1 MKSDSFT
8 DNIESLFEPTDQEI
22 VLYNHLDTLFPT
34 SDQKFIEYKKYMPED
49 YYWHPY
55 DWGHRNGH
63 IFYEHSQLNKSN
75 STMANNIDSE
85 FRRYFEHKNLKVP
98 RAAWLNFENP
108 NFPKKLNRWREVG
121 DIWLTKSNLTDDGYA
136 MIVITSIKEQKGI
149 RYVEFLLADS
159 ELSYATDL
167 DLFIQKKVHSNL
179 SYDIV
184 VYEDLDGV
192 LFEED
197 ARFLHK
203 IGRINKEYIEQIELG
218 NTFKFR
224 RGNPV
229 FAESNKRFRRRKIK
243 EFEAS
248 LISKEALEWLSTG
261 EVNFERNIF
270 DVHIV
275 QGLEKTKKRH
285 EEINFKS
292 LSFEEIQQPY
302 LNHIFKLHSTF
313 KENLVIASDA
323 ELEEKNELVLIN
335 SNDNTEVNI
344 GIDLYNEN

>member
-8 DNIESLFEPTDQEI
+8 NNIESLFEPTDQEI

-149 RYVEFLLADS
+149 RYVEFVLADS

-261 EVNFERNIF
+261 EVNFEKNIF
-270 DVHIV
+270 DVQIV

-292 LSFEEIQQPY
+292 LAFEEIQQPY

-313 KENLVIASDA
+313 KENLVIVSDA

-344 GIDLYNEN
+344 GIDFYNEN